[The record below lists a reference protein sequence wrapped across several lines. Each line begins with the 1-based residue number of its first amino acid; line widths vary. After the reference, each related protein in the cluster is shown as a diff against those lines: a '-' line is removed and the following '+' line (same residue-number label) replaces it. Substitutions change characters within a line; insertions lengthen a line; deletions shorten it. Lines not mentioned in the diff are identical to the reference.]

1 METAEAA
8 AVVSFGLVPDMRMA
22 RWMDWASFMSGYLA
36 AVSPLAD
43 GVTYS
48 FLVSVVVGSSFEVGS
63 TSILDSSVIIV

>member
-8 AVVSFGLVPDMRMA
+8 AVVSLGLVPDMRMA

-48 FLVSVVVGSSFEVGS
+48 FLVSVVSSFEVGS